1 MSTNKARLAGAV
13 LAAAA
18 AAAAVW
24 PAADAQELQGD
35 ALAAALRE
43 GGYVIVMRHAS
54 SPREKPTTNV
64 APGNVERERQLDQ
77 PGLDSAAAMGKEL
90 ERLRIPI
97 GEVLSSPTF
106 RALQTVRQL
115 HVGNATAVPELGDGG
130 EGMRADTEGK
140 RSAWLRAKAAE
151 APPAR
156 TNRLLITHLPN
167 LAGAFG
173 AAAEGMTDG
182 ESLIF
187 KPGGGD
193 PRVVARVKISDWA
206 SLGR

>member
-1 MSTNKARLAGAV
+1 MSTNRARLA
-13 LAAAA
+13 LAALA

-24 PAADAQELQGD
+24 PAAEAQELRGD

-54 SPREKPTTNV
+54 SPRDAPTANV
-64 APGNVERERQLDQ
+64 APGNVDRERQLDQ
-77 PGLDSAAAMGKEL
+77 AGLDSAAAMGEAL
-90 ERLRIPI
+90 ARLKIPI

-106 RALQTVRQL
+106 RALQTARQL
-115 HVGNATAVPELGDGG
+115 HAGNATPVTELGDGG
-130 EGMRADTEGK
+130 QNMRADTEGK
-140 RSAWLRAKAAE
+140 RSAWLRAKVNE

-156 TNRLLITHLPN
+156 TNRLMITHLPN

-193 PRVVARVKISDWA
+193 ARVVARVNMADWA
-206 SLGR
+206 KHAK

>member
-1 MSTNKARLAGAV
+1 MSTKRVRWAAAI

-18 AAAAVW
+18 AVGPVAKG
-24 PAADAQELQGD
+24 QELQRD
-35 ALAAALRE
+35 ALAAALRA

-54 SPREKPTTNV
+54 SPREKPTANA
-64 APGNVERERQLDQ
+64 APGNVSRERQLDQ
-77 PGLDSAAAMGKEL
+77 AGLDSAAAMGEAL

-97 GEVLSSPTF
+97 GEVLTSPTF
-106 RALQTVRQL
+106 RALQTARQL
-115 HVGNATAVPELGDGG
+115 RVGNATLVTELGDGG

-156 TNRLLITHLPN
+156 TNRLMITHLPN
-167 LAGAFG
+167 LTGAFG
-173 AAAEGMTDG
+173 SAAQGMEDS

-187 KPGGGD
+187 KPGGGEA
-193 PRVVARVKISDWA
+193 RVVARVKMSEWA
-206 SLGR
+206 SLER